1 MYIKSLELANFRNY
15 KKANIELNPG
25 LNIFVGENAQGKTN
39 LAEAIYYLG
48 NLRSYR
54 ASKDKELIY
63 WGENRAYIKAKAQ
76 KKTGESLIEYVIS
89 SENKKALRINGVN
102 ISKISEALG
111 CVYTVIFSPEDLR
124 LVKEGP
130 AQRRRFIDIELN
142 QIKPRYHHALVQYTR
157 VLTERNNILK
167 SIGRSPSL
175 KTMAEVYGEQMAEYG
190 SFIIKERQEF
200 IKKLALIS
208 KLMHRKI
215 TEGKEE
221 LDIAYK
227 SSVGEESDRE
237 SIKKIL
243 LNYYTN
249 CIDQDIMR
257 GYTQKGPHRD
267 DLSIKIN
274 GIDVRTYGSQ
284 GQQRTAALSLK
295 LSEIEIIKSESGE
308 YPILLLDDVLSELD
322 LSRQKYLLESLKQLQ
337 TVLTCTNLNEIGQVY
352 FDNKSVFNVRCGQ
365 INKTE

>member
-1 MYIKSLELANFRNY
+1 MYINSLELANFRNY
-15 KKANIELNPG
+15 KKASIQLNPG

-39 LAEAIYYLG
+39 LAESIYYLG

-63 WGENRAYIKAKAQ
+63 WGENRAYIRATAH
-76 KKTGESLIEYVIS
+76 KKTGESLIECLIS
-89 SENKKALRINGVN
+89 NENKKGFRINGVN
-102 ISKISEALG
+102 ISKVSEALG
-111 CVYTVIFSPEDLR
+111 CIYTVIFSPEDLR

-130 AQRRRFIDIELN
+130 SQRRRFIDVELN

-175 KTMAEVYGEQMAEYG
+175 KTMAEVYGEQLAEYG

-200 IKKLALIS
+200 VKKLALIS

-227 SSVGEESDRE
+227 SSAGEESDRE
-237 SIKKIL
+237 GIKKIL

-249 CIDQDIMR
+249 HIDQDIMR
-257 GYTQKGPHRD
+257 GSTQKGPHRD
-267 DLSIKIN
+267 DLSISVN

-322 LSRQKYLLESLKQLQ
+322 LSRQKYLLESLRQLQ
-337 TVLTCTNLNEIGQVY
+337 TVLTCTNLNEIGQVN
-352 FDNKSVFNVRCGQ
+352 FDYKSVFNVKGGQ
-365 INKTE
+365 IIKIE